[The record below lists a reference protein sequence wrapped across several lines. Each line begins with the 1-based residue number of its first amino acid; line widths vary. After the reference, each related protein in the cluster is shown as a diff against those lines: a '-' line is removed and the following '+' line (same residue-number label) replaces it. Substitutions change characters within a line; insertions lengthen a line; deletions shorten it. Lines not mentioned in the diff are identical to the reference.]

1 MERGHDKKVILVLS
15 WFKRYSMTSNGLDG
29 QRNNTIHIWP
39 QGFRHADASIC
50 LSGCTICTI
59 LILSNWY
66 WRIKPR
72 LSRPALPA
80 SDLKQGIGFISLEH
94 IHALTMESALI
105 DLAEKEGFEPS
116 VGSPLR
122 LISSQ
127 VHSTTLPLLR
137 VKYWFRDDSSNH
149 Y

>member
-1 MERGHDKKVILVLS
+1 MVRGHDKKVILVIS

-29 QRNNTIHIWP
+29 QRNNTAHIRP

-59 LILSNWY
+59 LILSNWC
-66 WRIKPR
+66 WRINPR
-72 LSRPALPA
+72 VSRPALPA
-80 SDLKQGIGFISLEH
+80 ADLKQGVGFISLDH
-94 IHALTMESALI
+94 IHALAMESVSV

-137 VKYWFRDDSSNH
+137 VKNWLIDDSSNH
-149 Y
+149 